1 MEFEILVA
9 RFRKLHAVIFGLT
22 ESGKTKEELK
32 EEFLVLEKKIKD
44 EARRDGALPN
54 QLIQKIY
61 DDFEKVRI
69 ELELTIIKAVADEN
83 VEQEVAT
90 EEQKIEVTAEP
101 EEQKPQATDEPEEQ
115 KIEVTAEPEEQ
126 KIEVIE
132 KAKPVMKV
140 TKKEKTT
147 K

>member
-83 VEQEVAT
+83 VEPELA
-90 EEQKIEVTAEP
+90 P
-101 EEQKPQATDEPEEQ
+101 EETIQQVTTEPEEQ
-115 KIEVTAEPEEQ
+115 KIETVEEPKTEVVEES
-126 KIEVIE
+126 KADVVATKE
-132 KAKPVMKV
+132 AKPVMKA
-140 TKKEKTT
+140 TKKEKIT

>member
-32 EEFLVLEKKIKD
+32 EEFLVLERKIKD
-44 EARRDGALPN
+44 ETRRDGALPN

-69 ELELTIIKAVADEN
+69 ELELTIIKAVTDEN
-83 VEQEVAT
+83 VEPEVAT

-101 EEQKPQATDEPEEQ
+101 EQKPQATDEPEEQ
-115 KIEVTAEPEEQ
+115 KIEV
-126 KIEVIE
+126 IE
-132 KAKPVMKV
+132 KAKVDVTVTEEEKPVTKV

>member
-32 EEFLVLEKKIKD
+32 EEFLVLERKIKD

-69 ELELTIIKAVADEN
+69 ELELTIIKAVTDEN
-83 VEQEVAT
+83 VEPEVAT

-101 EEQKPQATDEPEEQ
+101 EQKPQA
-115 KIEVTAEPEEQ
+115 TAEPEEQ

-132 KAKPVMKV
+132 KAKVDVTVTEEAKPVTKA

>member
-83 VEQEVAT
+83 VEPEVAT
-90 EEQKIEVTAEP
+90 EEQKTEATDEP

-115 KIEVTAEPEEQ
+115 TPQATDEPEEQ
-126 KIEVIE
+126 KIEVTE

>member
-83 VEQEVAT
+83 VEPEVAP
-90 EEQKIEVTAEP
+90 EEQKIEVTDEP
-101 EEQKPQATDEPEEQ
+101 EEIKPQATDEPEEQ
-115 KIEVTAEPEEQ
+115 KIEV
-126 KIEVIE
+126 IE
-132 KAKPVMKV
+132 KAKVDVTVTEEAKPVMKV
-140 TKKEKTT
+140 TKKEKIT

>member
-22 ESGKTKEELK
+22 EYGKTKEELK
-32 EEFLVLEKKIKD
+32 EEFLVLERKIKD

-69 ELELTIIKAVADEN
+69 ELELTIIKAVTDEN
-83 VEQEVAT
+83 VEPEVST
-90 EEQKIEVTAEP
+90 
-101 EEQKPQATDEPEEQ
+101 EEQKPQTTVEPEQ
-115 KIEVTAEPEEQ
+115 KPQETDEPEEQ

-132 KAKPVMKV
+132 KAKVDVTVTEEAKPVTKV

>member
-22 ESGKTKEELK
+22 EYGKTKEELK
-32 EEFLVLEKKIKD
+32 EEFLVLERKIKD

-69 ELELTIIKAVADEN
+69 ELELTIIKAVTDEN
-83 VEQEVAT
+83 VEPEVAT

-101 EEQKPQATDEPEEQ
+101 EQKPQATDEPEEQ
-115 KIEVTAEPEEQ
+115 KIEV
-126 KIEVIE
+126 IE
-132 KAKPVMKV
+132 KAKVDVTVTEEAKPVTKV

>member
-83 VEQEVAT
+83 VEPEVAP
-90 EEQKIEVTAEP
+90 EEQKTEVTAEP
-101 EEQKPQATDEPEEQ
+101 EEIKPQATDEPEEQ
-115 KIEVTAEPEEQ
+115 KIEV
-126 KIEVIE
+126 IE
-132 KAKPVMKV
+132 KAKVDVTVTEEAKPVMKV

>member
-9 RFRKLHAVIFGLT
+9 RFRKIHAVIFGLT

-83 VEQEVAT
+83 VEPEVA
-90 EEQKIEVTAEP
+90 P

-115 KIEVTAEPEEQ
+115 KPQATDEPEEQ

-140 TKKEKTT
+140 TKKEKIT

>member
-61 DDFEKVRI
+61 DDFEKVRT

-83 VEQEVAT
+83 VEPEVAT

-101 EEQKPQATDEPEEQ
+101 EQKPQATDEPEEK
-115 KIEVTAEPEEQ
+115 KIEVLEKAKVDVTVTEE
-126 KIEVIE
+126 
-132 KAKPVMKV
+132 AKPVMKA
-140 TKKEKTT
+140 TKKEKIT

>member
-83 VEQEVAT
+83 VEPEVAP
-90 EEQKIEVTAEP
+90 EEQEIEATDEPEEQEIEATAEP

-115 KIEVTAEPEEQ
+115 E
-126 KIEVIE
+126 IEVIE

>member
-69 ELELTIIKAVADEN
+69 ELELTIIKAVAAEN
-83 VEQEVAT
+83 VEPEVAT
-90 EEQKIEVTAEP
+90 EEQKTEVTAEP
-101 EEQKPQATDEPEEQ
+101 EEQKPQATD
-115 KIEVTAEPEEQ
+115 EPEEQ

>member
-9 RFRKLHAVIFGLT
+9 RFRKLHAVIFWLT
-22 ESGKTKEELK
+22 ETGKTKEELK
-32 EEFLVLEKKIKD
+32 EEFLVLERKIKD

-69 ELELTIIKAVADEN
+69 ELELTIIKAVTDEN
-83 VEQEVAT
+83 VEPEVST
-90 EEQKIEVTAEP
+90 
-101 EEQKPQATDEPEEQ
+101 EEQKPQATDEPEQ
-115 KIEVTAEPEEQ
+115 KPQATVEPEQ

-132 KAKPVMKV
+132 KEKVDVTVTEEAKPVTKV

>member
-83 VEQEVAT
+83 VEPEIAT

-115 KIEVTAEPEEQ
+115 KIEV
-126 KIEVIE
+126 IE
-132 KAKPVMKV
+132 KAKVDVTVTEEAKPVMKV

>member
-32 EEFLVLEKKIKD
+32 EEFLVLERKIKE

-69 ELELTIIKAVADEN
+69 ELELTIIKAVTDEN
-83 VEQEVAT
+83 VEPEVAT
-90 EEQKIEVTAEP
+90 EEQKPQETDEP
-101 EEQKPQATDEPEEQ
+101 EQKPQATDEPEEQ
-115 KIEVTAEPEEQ
+115 KIEV
-126 KIEVIE
+126 IE
-132 KAKPVMKV
+132 KAKVDVTVTEEAKPVTKV

>member
-83 VEQEVAT
+83 VEPEVAT
-90 EEQKIEVTAEP
+90 EEQKIEVTDEP
-101 EEQKPQATDEPEEQ
+101 EKIKPQATDEPEEQ
-115 KIEVTAEPEEQ
+115 KIEV
-126 KIEVIE
+126 IE
-132 KAKPVMKV
+132 KAKVDVTVTEEAKPVMKV
-140 TKKEKTT
+140 TKKEKIT

>member
-69 ELELTIIKAVADEN
+69 ELELTIIKAVTDEN
-83 VEQEVAT
+83 VEPEVAT

-101 EEQKPQATDEPEEQ
+101 EQKPQETD
-115 KIEVTAEPEEQ
+115 EPEEQ

-132 KAKPVMKV
+132 KAKVDVTVTEEAKPVTKV

>member
-69 ELELTIIKAVADEN
+69 ELELTIIKAVTDEN
-83 VEQEVAT
+83 VEPEVAI

-101 EEQKPQATDEPEEQ
+101 EQKPQATDEPEEQ
-115 KIEVTAEPEEQ
+115 KIEV
-126 KIEVIE
+126 IE
-132 KAKPVMKV
+132 KAKVDVTVTEEAKPVMKV

>member
-69 ELELTIIKAVADEN
+69 ELELTIIKAAADEN
-83 VEQEVAT
+83 VEPEVAT
-90 EEQKIEVTAEP
+90 

-115 KIEVTAEPEEQ
+115 KIEV
-126 KIEVIE
+126 IE
-132 KAKPVMKV
+132 KAKVDVTVTEEAKVDVTVTEEAKPVTKV

>member
-83 VEQEVAT
+83 VEPEVAT

-101 EEQKPQATDEPEEQ
+101 EEQK
-115 KIEVTAEPEEQ
+115 IEVTAEPEEQ
-126 KIEVIE
+126 KIEATDEPEEQKTEVTE

>member
-22 ESGKTKEELK
+22 EYGKTKEELK
-32 EEFLVLEKKIKD
+32 EEFLVLERKIKD

-69 ELELTIIKAVADEN
+69 ELELTIIKAVTDEN
-83 VEQEVAT
+83 VEPEVAT
-90 EEQKIEVTAEP
+90 EEQK
-101 EEQKPQATDEPEEQ
+101 PQA
-115 KIEVTAEPEEQ
+115 TAEPEEQ

-132 KAKPVMKV
+132 KAKVDVTVTEEAKPVTKV

>member
-32 EEFLVLEKKIKD
+32 EEFLVLERKIKD

-69 ELELTIIKAVADEN
+69 ELELTIIKAVTDEN
-83 VEQEVAT
+83 VEPEVAT

-101 EEQKPQATDEPEEQ
+101 EQKPQATDEPEEQ
-115 KIEVTAEPEEQ
+115 KIEV
-126 KIEVIE
+126 IE
-132 KAKPVMKV
+132 KAKVDVTVTEEAKPVTKV

>member
-83 VEQEVAT
+83 VEPEVAT
-90 EEQKIEVTAEP
+90 EEQKTEVTAEP

-115 KIEVTAEPEEQ
+115 KIEV
-126 KIEVIE
+126 IE
-132 KAKPVMKV
+132 KAKPVTKV
-140 TKKEKTT
+140 TKKEKIT

>member
-61 DDFEKVRI
+61 DDFEKVRT

-83 VEQEVAT
+83 VEPEVAT
-90 EEQKIEVTAEP
+90 EK
-101 EEQKPQATDEPEEQ
+101 QKPQETDEPEEQ
-115 KIEVTAEPEEQ
+115 KIETVEEPKTEVVEES
-126 KIEVIE
+126 KADVVATKE
-132 KAKPVMKV
+132 AKPVMKV
-140 TKKEKTT
+140 TKKEKIT

>member
-22 ESGKTKEELK
+22 ESEKTKEELK
-32 EEFLVLEKKIKD
+32 EQFLVLEKKIKD

-83 VEQEVAT
+83 VEPEVA
-90 EEQKIEVTAEP
+90 
-101 EEQKPQATDEPEEQ
+101 PEEQ
-115 KIEVTAEPEEQ
+115 KIEVTDEPEEIKPQATDEPEEQ

-140 TKKEKTT
+140 TKKEKIT

>member
-69 ELELTIIKAVADEN
+69 ELELTIIKAVTDEN
-83 VEQEVAT
+83 VEPEVAT

-101 EEQKPQATDEPEEQ
+101 EQKPQETDEQ
-115 KIEVTAEPEEQ
+115 EEQ

-132 KAKPVMKV
+132 KAKVDVTVTEEAKPVTKV

>member
-69 ELELTIIKAVADEN
+69 ELELTIIKATEDETVAPIETQ
-83 VEQEVAT
+83 VI
-90 EEQKIEVTAEP
+90 EEKKIESEAI
-101 EEQKPQATDEPEEQ
+101 EEEHEE
-115 KIEVTAEPEEQ
+115 KKTEVVEKSKVDVEE
-126 KIEVIE
+126 
-132 KAKPVMKV
+132 AKPVTKV

>member
-9 RFRKLHAVIFGLT
+9 RFRKLQAVIFGLT
-22 ESGKTKEELK
+22 ESEKTKEELK
-32 EEFLVLEKKIKD
+32 EQFLVLEKKIKD

-83 VEQEVAT
+83 VEPEVA
-90 EEQKIEVTAEP
+90 P
-101 EEQKPQATDEPEEQ
+101 EEIKPQATD
-115 KIEVTAEPEEQ
+115 EPEEQ

-140 TKKEKTT
+140 TKKEKIT

>member
-22 ESGKTKEELK
+22 EYGKTKEELK
-32 EEFLVLEKKIKD
+32 EEFLVLERKIKD

-69 ELELTIIKAVADEN
+69 ELELTIIKAVTDEN
-83 VEQEVAT
+83 VEPEVAT
-90 EEQKIEVTAEP
+90 EEQK
-101 EEQKPQATDEPEEQ
+101 PQETD
-115 KIEVTAEPEEQ
+115 EPEEQ

-132 KAKPVMKV
+132 KAKVDVTVTEEAKPVTKV

>member
-83 VEQEVAT
+83 VEPEVA
-90 EEQKIEVTAEP
+90 P

-115 KIEVTAEPEEQ
+115 KPQATDEPEEQ

-140 TKKEKTT
+140 TKKEKIT

>member
-83 VEQEVAT
+83 VEPEVAT
-90 EEQKIEVTAEP
+90 EEQKIEVTDEP
-101 EEQKPQATDEPEEQ
+101 EEIKPQATDEPEEQ
-115 KIEVTAEPEEQ
+115 KIEV
-126 KIEVIE
+126 IE
-132 KAKPVMKV
+132 KAKVDVTVTEEAKPVMKV
-140 TKKEKTT
+140 TKKEKIT

>member
-83 VEQEVAT
+83 VEPEVAT

-101 EEQKPQATDEPEEQ
+101 EQKPQATDEPEEP
-115 KIEVTAEPEEQ
+115 KTEVVEES
-126 KIEVIE
+126 KVDVTVTEE
-132 KAKPVMKV
+132 AKPVTKV

>member
-22 ESGKTKEELK
+22 ESGKTKEEIK

-69 ELELTIIKAVADEN
+69 ELELTIIKAVTDEN
-83 VEQEVAT
+83 VEPEVA
-90 EEQKIEVTAEP
+90 P
-101 EEQKPQATDEPEEQ
+101 EEQKPQATDEQ
-115 KIEVTAEPEEQ
+115 EEQ

-132 KAKPVMKV
+132 KAKVDVTVTEEAKPVMKV
-140 TKKEKTT
+140 TKKEKIT

>member
-32 EEFLVLEKKIKD
+32 EEFLVLERKIKD

-83 VEQEVAT
+83 VEPEVAP

-101 EEQKPQATDEPEEQ
+101 EEIKPQATDEPEEQ
-115 KIEVTAEPEEQ
+115 KIEV
-126 KIEVIE
+126 IE
-132 KAKPVMKV
+132 KAKVDVTVTEEAKPVMKV

>member
-22 ESGKTKEELK
+22 ESRKTKEELK
-32 EEFLVLEKKIKD
+32 EEFLVLERKIKD

-83 VEQEVAT
+83 VEPEVAT
-90 EEQKIEVTAEP
+90 

-115 KIEVTAEPEEQ
+115 KIEV
-126 KIEVIE
+126 IE
-132 KAKPVMKV
+132 KAKPVTKV
-140 TKKEKTT
+140 TKKEKIT

>member
-69 ELELTIIKAVADEN
+69 ELELTIIKAVTDEN
-83 VEQEVAT
+83 VEPEVA
-90 EEQKIEVTAEP
+90 P
-101 EEQKPQATDEPEEQ
+101 EEQKPQA
-115 KIEVTAEPEEQ
+115 TAEPEEQ

-132 KAKPVMKV
+132 KAKVDVTVTEEAKPVMKV

>member
-22 ESGKTKEELK
+22 EYGKTKEELK

-83 VEQEVAT
+83 VEPEVAT
-90 EEQKIEVTAEP
+90 EEQKIEVAT

-115 KIEVTAEPEEQ
+115 KIEV
-126 KIEVIE
+126 IE
-132 KAKPVMKV
+132 KAKPVMKA

>member
-9 RFRKLHAVIFGLT
+9 RFRKLHAVIFGLA

-69 ELELTIIKAVADEN
+69 ELELTIIKAVAAEN
-83 VEQEVAT
+83 VEPEVAT
-90 EEQKIEVTAEP
+90 EEQKTEVTAEP

-115 KIEVTAEPEEQ
+115 KTEA
-126 KIEVIE
+126 IE
-132 KAKPVMKV
+132 KAKVDVTVTEEAKPVMKA